1 MNYTINEARPKEFKP
16 VEVCITCE
24 TREELEVLHSKLR
37 RTAKG
42 LTYNFNLWR
51 NLTQGISNQLK

>member
-1 MNYTINEARPKEFKP
+1 MKYEISPKNKAEFKP

-24 TREELEVLHSKLR
+24 TMRELEVLYKKLG
-37 RTAKG
+37 RTAEG

-51 NLTQGISNQLK
+51 NLTEKLEGLLK

>member
-1 MNYTINEARPKEFKP
+1 MKYEINPKNKAEFKP

-37 RTAKG
+37 RTAEG